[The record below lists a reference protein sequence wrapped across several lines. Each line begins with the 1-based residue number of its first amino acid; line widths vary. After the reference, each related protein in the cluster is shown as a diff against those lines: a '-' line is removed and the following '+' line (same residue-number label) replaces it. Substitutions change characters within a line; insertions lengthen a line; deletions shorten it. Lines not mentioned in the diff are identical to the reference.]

1 MLSLIRLKSGHDYDH
16 DHDHD
21 HDRADYSNIGRFH
34 ADDIC
39 VGEVRYQY
47 KLPVLLRV

>member
-21 HDRADYSNIGRFH
+21 RADYSNIDWFH

>member
-1 MLSLIRLKSGHDYDH
+1 MLSLIQLRSGHDYDH
-16 DHDHD
+16 DHDRID
-21 HDRADYSNIGRFH
+21 SNIGRFY